1 MIVGPSSLKRECS
14 LLQFRCCGELIR
26 VVDHYRYLG
35 ITFQS
40 SLSFHRHIMDTIKVA
55 KRATGRLN
63 YCFARHSGLRPRTR
77 IHLWNTL
84 VRPILEYGMGLIS
97 PILPQYL
104 KNQLQSIQTQFLRE
118 TLRAR
123 NQPLYFLLSECGQED
138 LQARWDKALMSL
150 LNRIRQQPDESICQR
165 IYYSLPWI
173 RQMLFV

>member
-1 MIVGPSSLKRECS
+1 
-14 LLQFRCCGELIR
+14 
-26 VVDHYRYLG
+26 
-35 ITFQS
+35 
-40 SLSFHRHIMDTIKVA
+40 MDTIKVA

-63 YCFARHSGLRPRTR
+63 YSFARHSGLRPRTR

-138 LQARWDKALMSL
+138 LQARWEKSLVSL
-150 LNRIRQQPDESICQR
+150 LSRIRQQPDESMTKDLLHLALDQADALR
-165 IYYSLPWI
+165 FS
-173 RQMLFV
+173 